1 MDKTLSKLLIGNE
14 IRISHAPK
22 LQHNGLRDML
32 VLQKV
37 HVSKRGSLRNAKFSR
52 AEVTMWKLECYKG
65 VPEGVT
71 WELYCND
78 QSKPSVFLNN
88 RI

>member
-14 IRISHAPK
+14 LRISHAPK

-52 AEVTMWKLECYKG
+52 AEIWLCSDYVEALVLQRC
-65 VPEGVT
+65 
-71 WELYCND
+71 
-78 QSKPSVFLNN
+78 S
-88 RI
+88 